1 MAETKIDDGEDGD
14 KTGSGDVE
22 SDPQDGDDGGM
33 EFMSRSE
40 IESIIEALLH
50 PPSPPIEH
58 SAQQAYLES
67 GANGITTECKA
78 EEE

>member
-1 MAETKIDDGEDGD
+1 MAETKIDDGEDDD
-14 KTGSGDVE
+14 KTGSGDEE

-33 EFMSRSE
+33 KFMSRSE
-40 IESIIEALLH
+40 IESIIEALR

-67 GANGITTECKA
+67 RANGIATECKA
-78 EEE
+78 EEK